1 MSPFP
6 HCPAGPSARAAAI
19 LAGALVASASLA
31 APLVA
36 QSAPISPARRAVYD
50 AYLDF
55 DQLVQGG
62 RVVPGWIPGGTSL
75 WYAGG
80 GPNDRVL
87 QRVELATGR
96 TTPLLDAERLRRA
109 LVERLGHE
117 PAGRGVPFAQVVFTA
132 PQQLR
137 FELEGDN
144 WQLDLVTYA
153 LTRLPRPTANEGDRL
168 ATSEL
173 TRQRPQPFWQE
184 SFTGG
189 GETRNLERRSPDGRW
204 YLGVQGHDI
213 ALRSATDGRTL
224 MRTTDGTADSL
235 WTVETRRWEPWSP
248 SGTRFVAQRHD
259 VRGMQK
265 MLGAQWLKMFV
276 EPLETRWTRAGGVL
290 QASSLYVLD
299 VVWGRPVALNLGDTR
314 DSYLQVMGWLPDES
328 RVLVAKYDRLLHSVE
343 VWAADPSTGEG
354 RVIMSE
360 RSPTFLTNHH
370 EVVWGDDFPWTML
383 PDGTGFLWRS
393 ERDGWDHLYRYDLNG
408 RMVARLTQGS
418 FPVTSVVRVDQQRGW
433 VYFMAQGDPA
443 RPYDRHLYR
452 VPLAGGGTAQRLS
465 EGAGVHEVTMC
476 PLADCFV
483 DSWSS
488 PAGPPHTVLRR
499 SDGAQVTAL
508 GEASIDRLRRVGWTP
523 PREYVVKAADGSTD
537 LWVTMYLPFDFDST
551 RSYPVVEFLYA
562 GPQVAVRP
570 TTFAEPGPAQYNRAL
585 ANLGFVVVTLDARG
599 TPGRSK
605 AFHDVV
611 FRKWGTFEIADHAGA
626 IRQLGAR
633 LPFMD
638 LTRVG
643 IWGRSWGGHYALR
656 ALAQAPDVY
665 SAASVE
671 VPGFD
676 PVGNQLYE
684 TYLGLPQQNAAL
696 YDQANA
702 ILLAPKVRGHLRL
715 MSALSDVATFP
726 ETMRMSEE
734 LVRLGFQHELS
745 IFANSGHGQVGQT
758 ARYNDEQRTQF
769 FVRHLRP

>member
-1 MSPFP
+1 MV
-6 HCPAGPSARAAAI
+6 AAAF
-19 LAGALVASASLA
+19 AGVTVPLA
-31 APLVA
+31 AQP
-36 QSAPISPARRAVYD
+36 APVESARRAAYH

-55 DQLVQGG
+55 DNLVRGG

-75 WYAGG
+75 WYAEG

-96 TTPLLDAERLRRA
+96 KAPLLDAERLRRA
-109 LVERLGHE
+109 LVEQLGDE
-117 PAGRGVPFAQVVFTA
+117 PAGRGVPFAQVAFTA

-137 FELEGDN
+137 FELEGDS
-144 WQLDLVTYA
+144 WQLDLATYA

-173 TRQRPQPFWQE
+173 TRQRPQAFWQE

-204 YLGVQGHDI
+204 YLGVQGYDI

-224 MRTTDGTADSL
+224 LRTTDGSADSL

-248 SGTRFVAQRHD
+248 SGTRFVAQRSD
-259 VRGMQK
+259 VRGLQTMW
-265 MLGAQWLKMFV
+265 GAQWLKMFV
-276 EPLETRWTRAGGVL
+276 EPLETRWTRAGGELPVP
-290 QASSLYVLD
+290 SLHVLD
-299 VVWGRPVALNLGDTR
+299 VVWGRPVTLRLGDTR
-314 DSYLQVMGWLPDES
+314 DSYLEFMGWLPDES
-328 RVLVAKYDRLLHSVE
+328 RVLVAKYDRLLHGVE
-343 VWAADPSTGEG
+343 VWSADPSTGEA
-354 RVIMSE
+354 RVILAE

-370 EVVWGDDFPWTML
+370 EVVWGDDFPWTLL
-383 PDGTGFLWRS
+383 PDGSGFLWRS
-393 ERDGWDHLYRYDLNG
+393 ERDGWDHLYRYDLAG
-408 RMVARLTQGS
+408 RLVARITQGS
-418 FPVTSVVRVDQQRGW
+418 YPVTSVVRVDQARGW

-452 VPLAGGGTAQRLS
+452 ASLAGGGASQRLT

-476 PLADCFV
+476 PAADCFV

-488 PAGPPHTVLRR
+488 PATPPRTELRR
-499 SDGAQVTAL
+499 TDGTLVRVL
-508 GEASIDRLRRVGWTP
+508 GEANIDRLRRVGWTP
-523 PREYVVKAADGSTD
+523 PREYVVKAADGNTD

-551 RSYPVVEFLYA
+551 RTYPVVEFLYA
-562 GPQVAVRP
+562 GPQIAVRP
-570 TTFAEPGPAQYNRAL
+570 VTFGDPGPSTSTYNRAL
-585 ANLGFVVVTLDARG
+585 ANLGFVVVTLDGRG

-611 FRKWGTFEIADHAGA
+611 YRAWGTFEIADHAGA

-633 LPFMD
+633 LPFLD

-656 ALAQAPDVY
+656 ALAQAPDLY
-665 SAASVE
+665 GAASVE

-715 MSALSDVATFP
+715 MSGLSDVATFP

-734 LVRLGFQHELS
+734 LVRLGLQHDLS
-745 IFANSGHGQVGQT
+745 VFANSGHGQAGQT
-758 ARYNDEQRTQF
+758 ARYNDEQRTLF

>member
-1 MSPFP
+1 
-6 HCPAGPSARAAAI
+6 
-19 LAGALVASASLA
+19 
-31 APLVA
+31 
-36 QSAPISPARRAVYD
+36 
-50 AYLDF
+50 
-55 DQLVQGG
+55 
-62 RVVPGWIPGGTSL
+62 
-75 WYAGG
+75 
-80 GPNDRVL
+80 
-87 QRVELATGR
+87 
-96 TTPLLDAERLRRA
+96 
-109 LVERLGHE
+109 
-117 PAGRGVPFAQVVFTA
+117 
-132 PQQLR
+132 
-137 FELEGDN
+137 
-144 WQLDLVTYA
+144 
-153 LTRLPRPTANEGDRL
+153 
-168 ATSEL
+168 
-173 TRQRPQPFWQE
+173 
-184 SFTGG
+184 
-189 GETRNLERRSPDGRW
+189 
-204 YLGVQGHDI
+204 
-213 ALRSATDGRTL
+213 
-224 MRTTDGTADSL
+224 
-235 WTVETRRWEPWSP
+235 
-248 SGTRFVAQRHD
+248 
-259 VRGMQK
+259 
-265 MLGAQWLKMFV
+265 MFV

-290 QASSLYVLD
+290 QVPSLHVLD
-299 VVWGRPVALNLGDTR
+299 VVWGRPVALQLGDTR
-314 DSYLQVMGWLPDES
+314 DSYLEVMGWLPDES
-328 RVLVAKYDRLLHSVE
+328 RILVAKYDRLLHGVE
-343 VWAADPSTGEG
+343 VWSADPSTGEA

-370 EVVWGDDFPWTML
+370 EVVWGDDFPWTLL

-418 FPVTSVVRVDQQRGW
+418 FPVTSVVRVDQPRGW
-433 VYFMAQGDPA
+433 VYFLAQGDPA

-452 VPLAGGGTAQRLS
+452 VPLAGGGAAQRLT
-465 EGAGVHEVTMC
+465 EGAGMHEVTMC

-483 DSWSS
+483 DTWSS
-488 PAGPPHTVLRR
+488 PAGAPRTALRR
-499 SDGAQVTAL
+499 ADGTSVTAL
-508 GEASIDRLRRVGWTP
+508 GEASLDRLRRVGWTP

-551 RSYPVVEFLYA
+551 RTYPVVEFLYA
-562 GPQVAVRP
+562 GPQIAVRP

-585 ANLGFVVVTLDARG
+585 ANLGFVVLTLDARG

-605 AFHDVV
+605 AFHDIV

-656 ALAQAPDVY
+656 ALAQAPDLY

-684 TYLGLPQQNAAL
+684 TYLGLPQQNATL

-734 LVRLGFQHELS
+734 LVRLGFQHDLS